1 MGGFDDVNK
10 FLEKFQRVPVTEKIF
25 FVQHL
30 RVMIR
35 SGVSLSSAL
44 NVLSAQSSNKRFKT
58 VLTDIKNNVEK
69 GNAFSDSIKKHKKVF
84 GDLFVSMIKAG
95 EMGGKLEEVLNQ
107 LFVQMKKDHEI
118 KSKVRGA
125 MIYPAVVLFAMV
137 AIGILMMVFVVPKL
151 AEVFAESATT
161 LPLPTRILMASSD
174 FVVNNGILII
184 IIITFLIGG
193 FIYTI
198 KTPKGKHYFDF
209 FLLKLPV
216 FGKIIKKIN
225 LARFSR
231 TLSSLLKTDISITKT
246 LNITSEI
253 LGNDIYKKVVLEA
266 ADKVT
271 KGISIA
277 KTLKEKEDIFPPVV
291 TEIITVG
298 EETGSLDDV
307 LDEMAGF
314 YEEEIDQTMKN
325 LPSIIEPVLILF
337 LGVGVALMAMA
348 VIMPMYSLTD
358 AI

>member
-1 MGGFDDVNK
+1 MEVLDNVNK
-10 FLEKFQRVPVTEKIF
+10 FFERFQNVPVTEKIF

-35 SGVSLSSAL
+35 AGVSLSSAL
-44 NVLSAQSSNKRFKT
+44 NVLSAQSSNKRFKS
-58 VLTDIKNNVEK
+58 VLTDIKNGVEK
-69 GNAFSDSIKKHKKVF
+69 GNAFSDSIKKHTNIF
-84 GDLFVSMIKAG
+84 GNLFVSMIKAG

-118 KSKVRGA
+118 QSKVRGA

-137 AIGILMMVFVVPKL
+137 GIGILMMVFVVPKL

-161 LPLPTRILMASSD
+161 LPLPTRILMASSG
-174 FVVNNGILII
+174 FIVNNGILLII
-184 IIITFLIGG
+184 VAIFAVGG
-193 FIYTI
+193 FIFTI
-198 KTPKGKHYFDF
+198 KTPKGKYYFDY
-209 FLLKLPV
+209 FLLKIPII
-216 FGKIIKKIN
+216 GKIIKKIN

-253 LGNDIYKKVVLEA
+253 LGNEIYKKVTLEA

-277 KTLKEKEDIFPPVV
+277 KTLKEETSIFPPVV

-337 LGVGVALMAMA
+337 LGVGVALMALA